1 MLDKF
6 GEICYLPG
14 RKRKEVEVVGLLRP
28 TCSFG
33 GPLRSPFCVWSMA
46 VAVKSFWTTSRL
58 KVLWYSQFRGYRVK
72 LRRRV
77 PNVSFLGEI
86 YYDPVWLL
94 SPSRKVSGGHVV
106 KKGR

>member
-1 MLDKF
+1 M
-6 GEICYLPG
+6 
-14 RKRKEVEVVGLLRP
+14 
-28 TCSFG
+28 
-33 GPLRSPFCVWSMA
+33 
-46 VAVKSFWTTSRL
+46 AVKSFWTTSRL

-72 LRRRV
+72 VRRRV

-94 SPSRKVSGGHVV
+94 SPPRKFFGRRIA